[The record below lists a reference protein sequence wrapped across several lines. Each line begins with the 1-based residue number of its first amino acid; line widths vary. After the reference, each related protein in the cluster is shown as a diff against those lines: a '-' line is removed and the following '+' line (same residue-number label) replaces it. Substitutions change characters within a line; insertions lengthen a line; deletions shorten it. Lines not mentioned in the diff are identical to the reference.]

1 MKTLKIFALLG
12 ILATGT
18 AFAQSNP
25 ANATATPDNS
35 ATTVAMSDAAPQVSG
50 TWVPPSGQAI
60 APKTRAQVY
69 NELVEAEKDGQLA
82 YLNSTVYA
90 HP

>member
-1 MKTLKIFALLG
+1 MKALKIAVLLS

-18 AFAQSNP
+18 AFAQTNP
-25 ANATATPDNS
+25 ATAATPVNSTTTLAMSNAT
-35 ATTVAMSDAAPQVSG
+35 PQVG
-50 TWVPPSGQAI
+50 TWVPPNGQAV
-60 APKTRAQVY
+60 APKTRAEVY
-69 NELVEAEKDGQLA
+69 GELVHAEKDGQLA

>member
-1 MKTLKIFALLG
+1 MKALKIAALLS

-25 ANATATPDNS
+25 APAATPDNS
-35 ATTVAMSDAAPQVSG
+35 TTAVAMSNATQQDG
-50 TWVPPSGQAI
+50 TWVPPTGQAI
-60 APKTRAQVY
+60 APKTRAEVY
-69 NELVEAEKDGQLA
+69 GELVHAEQDGQLA

>member
-1 MKTLKIFALLG
+1 MKVLKIAALLS

-25 ANATATPDNS
+25 AQAATPDNS
-35 ATTVAMSDAAPQVSG
+35 TTTVAMSNDVQQGG
-50 TWVPPSGQAI
+50 TWVPPTGQAI
-60 APKTRAQVY
+60 APKTRAEVY
-69 NELVEAEKDGQLA
+69 GELVQAEKDGQLA

>member
-1 MKTLKIFALLG
+1 MKALTIAALLS
-12 ILATGT
+12 ILATGA

-25 ANATATPDNS
+25 VATPDNS
-35 ATTVAMSDAAPQVSG
+35 TTTVAMSTAPQQDG
-50 TWVPPSGQAI
+50 AWVAPTGQAV
-60 APKTRAQVY
+60 APKTRAEVY
-69 NELVEAEKDGQLA
+69 NELVHAEKDGQLA

>member
-1 MKTLKIFALLG
+1 MKALKIAALLS

-25 ANATATPDNS
+25 ATNAPADNAT
-35 ATTVAMSDAAPQVSG
+35 TT
-50 TWVPPSGQAI
+50 QAV
-60 APKTRAQVY
+60 APKTRAEVY
-69 NELVEAEKDGQLA
+69 GELVHAEKDGQLA

>member
-1 MKTLKIFALLG
+1 MKALKIAALLS

-25 ANATATPDNS
+25 ATNAPADNAT
-35 ATTVAMSDAAPQVSG
+35 TTVAMSNATPQVG
-50 TWVPPSGQAI
+50 TWVPPTGQAV
-60 APKTRAQVY
+60 APKTRAEVY
-69 NELVEAEKDGQLA
+69 GELVHAEKDGQLA

>member
-1 MKTLKIFALLG
+1 MKALKIAALLS

-25 ANATATPDNS
+25 ANASTTADNS
-35 ATTVAMSDAAPQVSG
+35 TATVAMSNVTPQNG
-50 TWVPPSGQAI
+50 TWVPPNGQAI
-60 APKTRAQVY
+60 APKTRAEVY
-69 NELVEAEKDGQLA
+69 GELVQAEKDGQLA
-82 YLNSTVYA
+82 YLNSTLYA

>member
-1 MKTLKIFALLG
+1 MKALKIAALLS

-25 ANATATPDNS
+25 APAATPDNS
-35 ATTVAMSDAAPQVSG
+35 ATTVAMSNAPQQVG
-50 TWVPPSGQAI
+50 TWV
-60 APKTRAQVY
+60 APKTRAEVY
-69 NELVEAEKDGQLA
+69 GELVQAEKDGQLA

>member
-1 MKTLKIFALLG
+1 MKVLKIAALLS

-25 ANATATPDNS
+25 APAATPDNS
-35 ATTVAMSDAAPQVSG
+35 ATTVA
-50 TWVPPSGQAI
+50 
-60 APKTRAQVY
+60 PKTRAEVY
-69 NELVEAEKDGQLA
+69 GELVQAEKDGQLA

>member
-1 MKTLKIFALLG
+1 MKVIQIAALLG
-12 ILATGT
+12 ILATSS

-25 ANATATPDNS
+25 ASSNTATPS
-35 ATTVAMSDAAPQVSG
+35 STLVAASDVTSQAG
-50 TWVPPSGQAI
+50 TWVPPYGQAV

-69 NELVEAEKDGQLA
+69 AELVEAEKDGQLA